1 MKKIL
6 FLATVITFTMASCA
20 KDRTC
25 TCTTT
30 APGYSA
36 TEKVTIVE
44 STKGQAKA
52 NCVSTSQT
60 ESGVT
65 VTRDCKLD

>member
-6 FLATVITFTMASCA
+6 IPAVVVAFAMASCA

-30 APGYSA
+30 APGYTD